1 MADQLR
7 AKSRSLS
14 CCSFA
19 VATLLALA
27 AGCTRQDEPSQLEAT
42 RQAGFPSL
50 GGVLMQHNDLARTGA
65 NLNETILNTSNVNT
79 ATFGKLTSLAISGQV
94 YSQPLYV
101 ANAIAGKNVVFIAT
115 EANKV
120 YAYNADSP
128 WDLIWSRT
136 DFEQPWA
143 STACPNTQPLLG
155 ISSTPVIDVASGSI
169 YVVNKTNTG
178 TTFKIMLHVLDLTTG
193 ADKVTPVDVSKAADG
208 TTVSVNGTGDG
219 SVGGKLTFDA
229 MRHQNRVGLT
239 LSQGVLSIGF
249 GSHCDTNNYH
259 GWLLRFDTTV
269 SPPRP
274 LAPYVT
280 TPNTGHGAFWMGGEG
295 FSVDSNGDL
304 YFMSGD
310 GRSGDTTTD
319 GTQLANAFVRLTNV
333 GVTGTPTVAT
343 WFMPSDVASLDTA
356 DADIGSSGPLLIPGT
371 SLLIGGGKNGIFYV
385 LNRTSMGGFVSGS
398 PPEPQIVQRFSP
410 SSNNGQIVG
419 SPVWWESPAGPR
431 LYVWP
436 GKAPLAAF
444 AFDRTS
450 NLFNT
455 TALAHGVD
463 NPTTDPQGGQMSLS
477 ANGSTAGTGIL
488 WATHP
493 LSSTGGGAAV
503 AGVLYAYNAENI
515 AQKLW
520 DSSMRTADNMASAT
534 KYVPPTVANGKVFVG
549 TFSDKVEVY
558 GLFGGGGAPDAGTPD
573 AGAQDAGPL
582 PMLTCG
588 TVDGGTAQPTN
599 WTYVFN
605 TYFAGTTVSSTAG
618 HCQECHTT
626 TEGGFTCGADKD
638 SCYTGLVASGKITPD
653 AGTSSPIG
661 DPNKSMLAWFDNP
674 VNPPGVLA
682 FMPSDLA
689 VRNSRAVAAVCG
701 WVAAGAR
708 NDKANGQACAG
719 AYECASAACVDGV
732 CCNSACTGTCTACTA
747 ARTGQADGTC
757 AAIVSG
763 GTDGRCTA
771 NPPCGNDGTCDG
783 SGSCHVAPLGTSC
796 GAGSSCSNGVLQPAT
811 ICNGAGSCVMPPPQ
825 TCAPFIC
832 GGSTCSTMCT
842 TDADCASNATCQ
854 GGVCL
859 SNTGGACTG
868 AAQCASGACVDGV
881 CCDSACTGTCT
892 ACSNAKTGAPDGTC
906 APVLDGVA
914 DSRCGSAP
922 PCGNTGLCAGGACA
936 VASSSTSCRAASCS
950 GGTATAAAN
959 CDGAGSCPAPVTTTC
974 SPYVCG
980 ATACKSACT
989 ADADC
994 ISGDYCSAG
1003 TCVGQQANGASCTA
1017 NDQCTSGGCCNSL
1030 CDNLQTD
1037 FNNCGA
1043 CGNACLAGSSCS
1055 SGACAAGCSTTNGLV
1070 DNFDDGDNV
1079 IQPLENRNGHIY
1091 TIADALGSTI
1101 TPSTTTTFTGSSPG
1115 HSGLGAHFT
1124 GHVAN
1129 SNNGPY
1135 AALEMDFKNPRAT
1148 YNTSRYTGFTF
1159 WAKKGSSSANS
1170 AIRIKVPDHNT
1181 DAAGGVCTSCGN
1193 DFGTN
1198 LTLTTTWTQYTVRFA
1213 TLTQESGGSPRP
1225 PSIDATQLYG
1235 IKFQAQSKNANYDIW
1250 VDDVTFICN

>member
-1 MADQLR
+1 MSHQRR
-7 AKSRSLS
+7 ANRCSLS
-14 CCSFA
+14 CLAGPVALIVGLAGGCSRQSDD
-19 VATLLALA
+19 ALTVQSA
-27 AGCTRQDEPSQLEAT
+27 ALSAPLT
-42 RQAGFPSL
+42 
-50 GGVLMQHNDLARTGA
+50 GVLTQHNDLGRSGA
-65 NLNETILNTSNVNT
+65 NLNETILTTSNVNT
-79 ATFGKLTSLAISGQV
+79 TTFGKLTSLAVSGQV
-94 YSQPLYV
+94 YAQPLYV
-101 ANAIAGKNVVFIAT
+101 ASAINGKNVVFIAT

-136 DFEQPWA
+136 DFEPPWT
-143 STACPNTQPLLG
+143 STACANTQPLLG
-155 ISSTPVIDVASGSI
+155 ISSTPVIDPASNSI
-169 YVVNKTNTG
+169 YVVNKTSTG
-178 TTFKIMLHVLDLTTG
+178 TTFQTMLHVLNMTTG

-219 SVGGKLTFDA
+219 SVGGKLTFDP

-249 GSHCDTNNYH
+249 GSHCDQNNYH

-269 SPPRP
+269 SPPQP

-280 TPNTGHGAFWMGGEG
+280 TPNTGHGAFWMGGQG
-295 FSVDSNGDL
+295 FSVDANGDL

-333 GVTGTPTVAT
+333 GVSGTPTVAS

-371 SLLIGGGKNGIFYV
+371 SLLVGGGKNGIFYV
-385 LNRTSMGGFVSGS
+385 LNRTTMGGFVAGS

-419 SPVWWESPAGPR
+419 SPVWWESPAGSR

-444 AFDRTS
+444 AFNRST

-463 NPTTDPQGGQMSLS
+463 NPTTDPQGGQLSLS

-503 AGVLYAYNAENI
+503 AGVLYAYNAENV

-520 DSSMRTADNMASAT
+520 DSSMRTGDAMASAT
-534 KYVPPTVANGKVFVG
+534 KYVPPTVANGKVFIG

-558 GLFGGGGAPDAGTPD
+558 GLFGGAGAPDAGSPD
-573 AGAQDAGPL
+573 AGAQDAGPP

-588 TVDGGTAQPTN
+588 TVDGGAPQPTN
-599 WTYVFN
+599 WTYVFD

-626 TEGGFTCGADKD
+626 QEGGFTCGADKD
-638 SCYTGLVASGKITPD
+638 SCYAGLVASGKITPA

-661 DPNKSMLAWFDNP
+661 DPNQSMLAWFDNP

-689 VRNSRAVAAVCG
+689 ATAGAAVCG

-708 NDKANGQACAG
+708 DDKSNGQLCAG
-719 AYECASAACVDGV
+719 DYECASGYCDA
-732 CCNSACTGTCTACTA
+732 
-747 ARTGQADGTC
+747 GTC
-757 AAIVSG
+757 AAQQ
-763 GTDGRCTA
+763 A
-771 NPPCGNDGTCDG
+771 NG
-783 SGSCHVAPLGTSC
+783 
-796 GAGSSCSNGVLQPAT
+796 
-811 ICNGAGSCVMPPPQ
+811 
-825 TCAPFIC
+825 
-832 GGSTCSTMCT
+832 
-842 TDADCASNATCQ
+842 
-854 GGVCL
+854 
-859 SNTGGACTG
+859 
-868 AAQCASGACVDGV
+868 
-881 CCDSACTGTCT
+881 
-892 ACSNAKTGAPDGTC
+892 
-906 APVLDGVA
+906 
-914 DSRCGSAP
+914 
-922 PCGNTGLCAGGACA
+922 
-936 VASSSTSCRAASCS
+936 
-950 GGTATAAAN
+950 
-959 CDGAGSCPAPVTTTC
+959 
-974 SPYVCG
+974 
-980 ATACKSACT
+980 SACT
-989 ADADC
+989 A
-994 ISGDYCSAG
+994 S
-1003 TCVGQQANGASCTA
+1003 
-1017 NDQCTSGGCCNSL
+1017 DQCSSGGCCNSV
-1030 CDNLQTD
+1030 CDAISTD

-1043 CGNACLAGSSCS
+1043 CGNVCLAGSSCTS
-1055 SGACAAGCSTTNGLV
+1055 SACTAGCSTTNGLV

-1079 IQPLENRNGHIY
+1079 VRPLENRTGHIY
-1091 TIADALGSTI
+1091 TIADSHGTTI
-1101 TPSTTTTFTGSSPG
+1101 TPSVTTTFTGSSPG

-1124 GHVAN
+1124 GHIAN
-1129 SNNGPY
+1129 SNSTVYG
-1135 AALEMDFKNPRAT
+1135 ALNVDFENPRAT
-1148 YNTSRYTGFTF
+1148 YNSSRYTGFTF
-1159 WAKKGSSSANS
+1159 WAKKGSSSANG
-1170 AIRIKVPDHNT
+1170 AIRIKVPDHDT
-1181 DAAGGVCTSCGN
+1181 DPAGGVCTSCGN

-1235 IKFQAQSKNANYDIW
+1235 IKFQVQTKNANYDVWI
-1250 VDDVTFICN
+1250 DDVTFICN